1 MLLAYTGWN
10 RTSEALTGRE
20 ANRMIF
26 CLKVGSLV
34 VMALAL
40 FWAAVFAWWQQWQMA
55 MAELSLTVVAL
66 SGWLLISSGRLN
78 SALIVI
84 QATLLL
90 FVVYFTL
97 MFDVPNAEIPR
108 ITHLYLLFLAM
119 FGYINYLRR
128 QSKIQLVLIAACL
141 GTFVVLS
148 STTYALPSAQVIP
161 DEIRSTGVWVN
172 AVLATA
178 MMWGA
183 VCALQREFT
192 RPKGLALELRNAV
205 RNNEMRLH
213 FQPQI
218 DHTGLIIG
226 AEALLRWEHPKR
238 GPVSPGEFIP
248 VAEEAGLMP
257 LLGGWVLQEACKTLA
272 DWSDDPALGR
282 LTLAV
287 NVSASQFQVDDFES
301 SLLELVNVHGVN
313 SSRLK
318 LELTESVIVHDLE
331 RTVARIERLRGT
343 GIGFSLDDFGTGYS
357 SLSYLRRLPLDQL
370 KIDRSFV
377 QEALEN
383 ERSTGLVK
391 SIIKLG
397 LDLGFV
403 VLAEGIETPAQ
414 HAFLLKCGCDE
425 FQGYLFGRPMSED
438 DFREHVHTATLAA
451 ADASPDLLRRAVG
464 EIRTGNE
471 RAVN

>member
-1 MLLAYTGWN
+1 
-10 RTSEALTGRE
+10 
-20 ANRMIF
+20 MIF
-26 CLKVGSLV
+26 CLKMGSLV
-34 VMALAL
+34 AMALAL
-40 FWAAVFAWWQQWQMA
+40 AWAGVFAWWRQWHIA

-66 SGWLLISSGRLN
+66 AGWLLISAGRLN
-78 SALIVI
+78 SALFVI
-84 QATLLL
+84 QSALL
-90 FVVYFTL
+90 VIIVYFGL
-97 MFDVPNAEIPR
+97 MFDVPNADIPR
-108 ITHLYLLFLAM
+108 ISHLYLLFLAL

-128 QSKIQLVLIAACL
+128 KSKVQIGLIAACL
-141 GTFVVLS
+141 GAFVVLS
-148 STTYALPSAQVIP
+148 CTTYALPFARVIP
-161 DEIRSTGVWVN
+161 DDIRSVGIWVN
-172 AVLATA
+172 AAIATA
-178 MMWGA
+178 MMCGG
-183 VCALQREFT
+183 VCVIQWEFT
-192 RPKGLALELRNAV
+192 RPKGMALELRNAV

-213 FQPQI
+213 FQPQV
-218 DHTGLIIG
+218 DHTGAIIG

-238 GPVSPGEFIP
+238 GQVSPGEFIP

-257 LLGGWVLQEACKTLA
+257 LLGGWVLKEACKTLA
-272 DWSDDPALGR
+272 DWSDDPALSG
-282 LTLAV
+282 LVLAV

-301 SLLELVNVHGVN
+301 SLLELVSVHGVN
-313 SSRLK
+313 PARLK

-331 RTVARIERLRGT
+331 RTVARIESLRET

-383 ERSTGLVK
+383 ERSAGLVK

-425 FQGYLFGRPMSED
+425 FQGYLFGRPMPED
-438 DFREHVHTATLAA
+438 DFREHVRTATLTA
-451 ADASPDLLRRAVG
+451 ADASPDLLRMPWPEPHPSKGRLCADL
-464 EIRTGNE
+464 RS
-471 RAVN
+471 